1 MIKAENLSY
10 SFPHKE
16 LYNKISFTLEDDV
29 HCAFIG
35 TNGTGKSTLVNMILH
50 PDKYLYDGKLIV
62 DVPGRIGYVSQF
74 YTVEEEKEI
83 TVFDYISE
91 EFVRLQNKINQIC
104 EDMAVTDHLEEL
116 MEEYQQTLDE
126 FNAIDG
132 DFYESNIRKQLKTAG
147 LAGYEDQ
154 LLTNLSGGEF
164 KLVQAI
170 REMMISPKFII
181 MDEPD
186 VFLDFQHLNALRN
199 LINSH
204 KGTLLVITHN
214 RYLLNHCFNKIL
226 HLENTEMQ
234 EFDGNYV
241 DYNFALLQ
249 MKIEQQE
256 LAAADMEEIE
266 RNRKIVERLR
276 NSATAIDSATR
287 GRSLHARVSLLERLE
302 ARKTKSPFVDIKQPE
317 IVFHADEV
325 LDAEVSGENP
335 EESLESER
343 KSGQGDTN
351 AENAAEK
358 IVLSVEDYN
367 VTFDR
372 EIMEHVS
379 FVLHAGD
386 KVAIVGPNGTGKTTL
401 LRDIIKGE
409 NPAIRLDENV
419 KMAYLSQMHGEVFDE
434 KATVLKNFEDA
445 GFNTDDQVIAYLK
458 TYGFEEELIY
468 SPVCDLSG
476 GEKNLLQLAKISR
489 TGAGLLLLDEPTN
502 HLDMESISWLETY
515 LLNYPGA
522 VFIVSHDRYFINRTA
537 TRILDLTGH
546 KLLSYSG
553 NYAYYLEKKDT
564 VESRFLTN
572 NDKTIQTSAK
582 KDTKEEG
589 KLDWQEQKKL
599 AAKKRKIENEY
610 QKTEQEIEALET
622 DIANLDEELMRPE
635 YACNAHKLNE
645 LSTAREEKE
654 TALTAAMEQWERL
667 AEQLEEFEVT
677 E

>member
-1 MIKAENLSY
+1 MIRAENLSY

-50 PDKYLYDGKLIV
+50 PEDYLYDGKLII

-74 YTVEEEKEI
+74 YAIDEEKEV
-83 TVFDYISE
+83 TVFDYLSE

-104 EDMAVTDHLEEL
+104 EDMGTTDRLEEL
-116 MEEYQQTLDE
+116 MEEYQTTLDE

-132 DFYESNIRKQLKTAG
+132 DFYESNIRKQLKVAG

-154 LLTNLSGGEF
+154 LLSSLSGGEF

-226 HLENTEMQ
+226 HLENTEIQ

-256 LAAADMEEIE
+256 LAASDLEEIE
-266 RNRKIVERLR
+266 RNRRIVERLR

-302 ARKTKSPFVDIKQPE
+302 ARKTKSPFVDIKQPDIQLHTE
-317 IVFHADEV
+317 GPLEDQTVLHA
-325 LDAEVSGENP
+325 
-335 EESLESER
+335 
-343 KSGQGDTN
+343 
-351 AENAAEK
+351 
-358 IVLSVEDYN
+358 EDYS
-367 VTFDR
+367 VAFDR
-372 EIMEHVS
+372 QIMEHVS
-379 FVLHAGD
+379 FSIQAGE

-401 LRDIIKGE
+401 LRDIIRGE
-409 NPAIRLDENV
+409 NPAIHLGENV
-419 KMAYLSQMHGEVFDE
+419 NTAYLSQMHGEVFDE

-445 GFNTDDQVIAYLK
+445 GFDTDAQVIGYLK

-468 SPVCDLSG
+468 SPVGNLSG

-489 TGAGLLLLDEPTN
+489 TDANLLLLDEPTS
-502 HLDMESISWLETY
+502 HLDTYSQLALEDAIEKYNGTV
-515 LLNYPGA
+515 LM
-522 VFIVSHDRYFINRTA
+522 VSHDFYTVANCMDYV
-537 TRILDLTGH
+537 LLTEDKGLR
-546 KLLSYSG
+546 KVSMRKFRKMI
-553 NYAYYLEKKDT
+553 YADHFDKDYLEY
-564 VESRFLTN
+564 
-572 NDKTIQTSAK
+572 
-582 KDTKEEG
+582 
-589 KLDWQEQKKL
+589 EQKKKDL
-599 AAKKRKIENEY
+599 ENRIAFALQAGKYEDAKK
-610 QKTEQEIEALET
+610 LC
-622 DIANLDEELMRPE
+622 DNL
-635 YACNAHKLNE
+635 
-645 LSTAREEKE
+645 
-654 TALTAAMEQWERL
+654 
-667 AEQLEEFEVT
+667 EQLLLDNGGKNN
-677 E
+677 

>member
-16 LYNKISFTLEDDV
+16 LYNQISFTLEDDV

-50 PDKYLYDGKLIV
+50 PDEYLYDGKLII

-74 YTVEEEKEI
+74 YNVEEKEV
-83 TVFDYISE
+83 TVFDYLSE
-91 EFVRLQNKINQIC
+91 EFVRLQNRINQIC
-104 EDMAVTDHLEEL
+104 DAMGTAEDLEAL
-116 MEEYQQTLDE
+116 MEEYQVALDE

-132 DFYESNIRKQLKTAG
+132 DFYESNIHKQLKVAG
-147 LAGYEDQ
+147 LSGYENQ
-154 LLTNLSGGEF
+154 SLASLSGGEF
-164 KLVQAI
+164 KLVQVI

-186 VFLDFQHLNALRN
+186 VFLDFWHLNALRD

-317 IVFHADEV
+317 ILLHTEELPEGETV
-325 LDAEVSGENP
+325 LE
-335 EESLESER
+335 
-343 KSGQGDTN
+343 
-351 AENAAEK
+351 
-358 IVLSVEDYN
+358 VEDYN
-367 VTFDR
+367 VSFDR

-379 FVLHAGD
+379 FSLQAGE

-401 LRDIIKGE
+401 LRDIRRGE
-409 NPAIRLDENV
+409 NPAVNLGENV
-419 KMAYLSQMHGEVFDE
+419 KMAYLSQIHGEVFDE

-445 GFNTDDQVIAYLK
+445 GFDTDEQVTEYLK
-458 TYGFEEELIY
+458 TYGFEKELVY
-468 SPVCDLSG
+468 SPVEELSG

-489 TGAGLLLLDEPTN
+489 TGANLLLLDEPTS
-502 HLDMESISWLETY
+502 HLDTYSQLALEEAIRSYKGTV
-515 LLNYPGA
+515 LM
-522 VFIVSHDRYFINRTA
+522 VSHDFYTVA
-537 TRILDLTGH
+537 GCMDYVLLTENKGLR
-546 KLLSYSG
+546 KVSMRKFRKMI
-553 NYAYYLEKKDT
+553 YADHFDRDYLEY
-564 VESRFLTN
+564 
-572 NDKTIQTSAK
+572 
-582 KDTKEEG
+582 
-589 KLDWQEQKKL
+589 EQKKKEL
-599 AAKKRKIENEY
+599 ENRIAFLLQAGKYEDAKKVSEN
-610 QKTEQEIEALET
+610 L
-622 DIANLDEELMRPE
+622 
-635 YACNAHKLNE
+635 
-645 LSTAREEKE
+645 
-654 TALTAAMEQWERL
+654 
-667 AEQLEEFEVT
+667 EQLIQNS
-677 E
+677 

>member
-16 LYNKISFTLEDDV
+16 LYNKISFTLEDGA

-50 PDKYLYDGKLIV
+50 PEEFLYDGKLII

-74 YTVEEEKEI
+74 YTIDDEKEI

-91 EFVRLQNKINQIC
+91 EFVRLQNRINQIC
-104 EDMAVTDHLEEL
+104 EDMAVTDNLEEL

-132 DFYESNIRKQLKTAG
+132 DFYESNIRKQLKLAG
-147 LAGYEDQ
+147 LAGYENQ
-154 LLTNLSGGEF
+154 LLTSLSGGEF

-170 REMMISPKFII
+170 REMMVSPRFII

-186 VFLDFQHLNALRN
+186 VFLDFRHLNALRK

-276 NSATAIDSATR
+276 NSATAVDSATR

-317 IVFHADEV
+317 IVLSVDESY
-325 LDAEVSGENP
+325 LEDTSEENP
-335 EESLESER
+335 KESPEDRKTVLTVEE
-343 KSGQGDTN
+343 
-351 AENAAEK
+351 
-358 IVLSVEDYN
+358 YN
-367 VTFDR
+367 VAFDR

-379 FVLHAGD
+379 FALQAGE

-401 LRDIIKGE
+401 LRDIIRGE
-409 NPAIRLDENV
+409 NPAIHLDENV
-419 KMAYLSQMHGEVFDE
+419 EMAYLSQMHGEVFDE
-434 KATVLKNFEDA
+434 KATVLNNFQDA
-445 GFNTDDQVIAYLK
+445 GFDTDAQVIAYLK
-458 TYGFEEELIY
+458 TYGFEEELLY
-468 SPVCDLSG
+468 SPVGNLSG

-489 TGAGLLLLDEPTN
+489 TGANLLLLDEPTS
-502 HLDMESISWLETY
+502 HLDTYSQLALEQAIEAYKGTV
-515 LLNYPGA
+515 LM
-522 VFIVSHDRYFINRTA
+522 VSHDFYTVANCMDYV
-537 TRILDLTGH
+537 LLTENKGLR
-546 KLLSYSG
+546 KVSMRKFRKMI
-553 NYAYYLEKKDT
+553 YADHFDKDYLEY
-564 VESRFLTN
+564 
-572 NDKTIQTSAK
+572 
-582 KDTKEEG
+582 
-589 KLDWQEQKKL
+589 EQKKKEL
-599 AAKKRKIENEY
+599 ENRIAFALQAGRYEDAKKISEDLEKLL
-610 QKTEQEIEALET
+610 QKY
-622 DIANLDEELMRPE
+622 N
-635 YACNAHKLNE
+635 
-645 LSTAREEKE
+645 
-654 TALTAAMEQWERL
+654 
-667 AEQLEEFEVT
+667 
-677 E
+677 

>member
-16 LYNKISFTLEDDV
+16 LYNKISFTLEDGA

-50 PDKYLYDGKLIV
+50 PEEFLYDGKLII

-74 YTVEEEKEI
+74 YTIDDEKEI

-91 EFVRLQNKINQIC
+91 EFVRLQNRINQIC
-104 EDMAVTDHLEEL
+104 EDMAVTENLEEL

-132 DFYESNIRKQLKTAG
+132 DFYESNIRKQLKLAG
-147 LAGYEDQ
+147 LAGYENQ
-154 LLTNLSGGEF
+154 LLTSLSGGEF

-170 REMMISPKFII
+170 REMMVSPRFII

-186 VFLDFQHLNALRN
+186 VFLDFRHLNALRK

-276 NSATAIDSATR
+276 NSATAVDSATR

-317 IVFHADEV
+317 IV
-325 LDAEVSGENP
+325 
-335 EESLESER
+335 
-343 KSGQGDTN
+343 
-351 AENAAEK
+351 
-358 IVLSVEDYN
+358 LSVDESYLEDTSEVNPKESPEDRKTVLTVEEYN
-367 VTFDR
+367 VAFDR

-379 FVLHAGD
+379 FALQAGE

-401 LRDIIKGE
+401 LRDIIRGE
-409 NPAIRLDENV
+409 NPAIHLDENV
-419 KMAYLSQMHGEVFDE
+419 EMAYLSQMHGEVFDE
-434 KATVLKNFEDA
+434 KATVLNNFQDA
-445 GFNTDDQVIAYLK
+445 GFDTDAQVIAYLK
-458 TYGFEEELIY
+458 TYGFEEELLY
-468 SPVCDLSG
+468 SPVGNLSG

-489 TGAGLLLLDEPTN
+489 TGANLLLLDEPTS
-502 HLDMESISWLETY
+502 HLDTYSQLALEQAIEAYKGTV
-515 LLNYPGA
+515 LM
-522 VFIVSHDRYFINRTA
+522 VSHDFYTVANCMDYV
-537 TRILDLTGH
+537 LLTENKGLR
-546 KLLSYSG
+546 KVSMRKFRKMI
-553 NYAYYLEKKDT
+553 YADHFDKDYLEY
-564 VESRFLTN
+564 
-572 NDKTIQTSAK
+572 
-582 KDTKEEG
+582 
-589 KLDWQEQKKL
+589 EQKKKEL
-599 AAKKRKIENEY
+599 ENRIAFALQAGRYEDAKKISEDLEKLL
-610 QKTEQEIEALET
+610 QKY
-622 DIANLDEELMRPE
+622 N
-635 YACNAHKLNE
+635 
-645 LSTAREEKE
+645 
-654 TALTAAMEQWERL
+654 
-667 AEQLEEFEVT
+667 
-677 E
+677 

>member
-1 MIKAENLSY
+1 MVQAENLSY

-50 PDKYLYDGKLIV
+50 PDDYLYDGKLVI

-74 YTVEEEKEI
+74 YTIDEEKKI

-91 EFVRLQNKINQIC
+91 EFVRLQNKIDQIC
-104 EDMAVTDHLEEL
+104 QEMGTTDHLEEL
-116 MEEYQQTLDE
+116 MEEYQRALDE

-132 DFYESNIRKQLKTAG
+132 DFYESNIRKQLKVAG

-154 LLTNLSGGEF
+154 LLSSLSGGEF

-186 VFLDFQHLNALRN
+186 VFLDFQHLNALRD

-226 HLENTEMQ
+226 HLENTELQ

-249 MKIEQQE
+249 MKIEQQQ

-302 ARKTKSPFVDIKQPE
+302 ARKTRSPFVDIKQPDIQLHTKKPLE
-317 IVFHADEV
+317 DQMV
-325 LDAEVSGENP
+325 LQA
-335 EESLESER
+335 
-343 KSGQGDTN
+343 
-351 AENAAEK
+351 
-358 IVLSVEDYN
+358 EDYN
-367 VTFDR
+367 VAFDR

-379 FVLHAGD
+379 FLLQAGE

-401 LRDIIKGE
+401 LRDIIRGE
-409 NPAIRLDENV
+409 NPAIHLGENV
-419 KMAYLSQMHGEVFDE
+419 EMTYLSQMHAEVFDE

-445 GFNTDDQVIAYLK
+445 GFDTDAQVIRYLK

-468 SPVCDLSG
+468 SPVEALSG

-489 TGAGLLLLDEPTN
+489 TDANLLLLDEPTS
-502 HLDMESISWLETY
+502 HLDTYSQLALEEAIGKYNGTV
-515 LLNYPGA
+515 LM
-522 VFIVSHDRYFINRTA
+522 VSHDFYTVANCMDYV
-537 TRILDLTGH
+537 LLTEDKGLR
-546 KLLSYSG
+546 KVSMRKFRKMI
-553 NYAYYLEKKDT
+553 YADHFDKDYLEY
-564 VESRFLTN
+564 
-572 NDKTIQTSAK
+572 
-582 KDTKEEG
+582 
-589 KLDWQEQKKL
+589 EQKKKEL
-599 AAKKRKIENEY
+599 ENRIAFALQAGKYEDAKK
-610 QKTEQEIEALET
+610 LC
-622 DIANLDEELMRPE
+622 DNL
-635 YACNAHKLNE
+635 
-645 LSTAREEKE
+645 
-654 TALTAAMEQWERL
+654 
-667 AEQLEEFEVT
+667 EQLLLDNCGKNK
-677 E
+677 

>member
-50 PDKYLYDGKLIV
+50 PEEYLYDGKLII

-74 YTVEEEKEI
+74 YTVDEEKEV
-83 TVFDYISE
+83 TVFDYLSE
-91 EFVRLQNKINQIC
+91 EFVRLQDKINQLC
-104 EDMAVTDHLEEL
+104 EEMGVTEHLEEV
-116 MEEYQQTLDE
+116 MEEYQTTLDE

-132 DFYESNIRKQLKTAG
+132 DFYESNIHKQLKVAG

-154 LLTNLSGGEF
+154 LLTSLSGGEF

-186 VFLDFQHLNALRN
+186 VFLDFGHLNALCD

-249 MKIEQQE
+249 MKIEQQQ

-302 ARKTKSPFVDIKQPE
+302 ARKTRSPFVDIKQP
-317 IVFHADEV
+317 
-325 LDAEVSGENP
+325 
-335 EESLESER
+335 
-343 KSGQGDTN
+343 
-351 AENAAEK
+351 K
-358 IVLSVEDYN
+358 IVLHAEEKEEGEGETVLQVEDYN

-379 FVLHAGD
+379 FSLQAGE

-401 LRDIIKGE
+401 LRDIMKGE
-409 NPAIRLDENV
+409 NPAIRLGENV

-445 GFNTDDQVIAYLK
+445 GFDTDAQVISYLE
-458 TYGFEEELIY
+458 TYGFEKELIY
-468 SPVCDLSG
+468 SPISELSG

-489 TGAGLLLLDEPTN
+489 TGAGLLLLDEPTS
-502 HLDMESISWLETY
+502 HLDTYSQLALEQAIADYNGTV
-515 LLNYPGA
+515 LM
-522 VFIVSHDRYFINRTA
+522 VSHDFYTVANCMDYV
-537 TRILDLTGH
+537 LLTENKGLR
-546 KLLSYSG
+546 KVSMRKFRKMI
-553 NYAYYLEKKDT
+553 YADHFDKDYLEY
-564 VESRFLTN
+564 
-572 NDKTIQTSAK
+572 
-582 KDTKEEG
+582 
-589 KLDWQEQKKL
+589 EQKKKEL
-599 AAKKRKIENEY
+599 ENRIAFALQAGKYEDAKRISEDLEKLL
-610 QKTEQEIEALET
+610 QKY
-622 DIANLDEELMRPE
+622 NG
-635 YACNAHKLNE
+635 
-645 LSTAREEKE
+645 
-654 TALTAAMEQWERL
+654 
-667 AEQLEEFEVT
+667 
-677 E
+677 

>member
-16 LYNKISFTLEDDV
+16 LYNQISFTLEDDV

-35 TNGTGKSTLVNMILH
+35 TNGTGKSTLVNLILH
-50 PDKYLYDGKLIV
+50 PEDYLYDGKLTI

-74 YTVEEEKEI
+74 YTLDEEKEV
-83 TVFDYISE
+83 TVFEYLSE
-91 EFVRLQNKINQIC
+91 EFVKLQNKINQIC
-104 EDMAVTDHLEEL
+104 EDMATTDHLEKL

-132 DFYESNIRKQLKTAG
+132 DFYESNIRKQLKLAG
-147 LAGYEDQ
+147 LAGYEEQ
-154 LLTNLSGGEF
+154 LLTSLSGGEF
-164 KLVQAI
+164 KLVQVI

-186 VFLDFQHLNALRN
+186 VFLDFQHLNALKN

-234 EFDGNYV
+234 EYDGSYV
-241 DYNFALLQ
+241 DYNYALLQ

-276 NSATAIDSATR
+276 NGATAVDSATR

-317 IVFHADEV
+317 ILLHADNGF
-325 LDAEVSGENP
+325 GENS
-335 EESLESER
+335 EKASEGEKNQKTES
-343 KSGQGDTN
+343 SG
-351 AENAAEK
+351 AEAVAVET
-358 IVLSVEDYN
+358 VLKVEDYN

-379 FVLHAGD
+379 FALQSGE

-401 LRDIIKGE
+401 LRDIVKGE
-409 NPAIRLDENV
+409 NQAIHLGENV

-434 KATVLKNFEDA
+434 KATVLKNFEDV
-445 GFNTDDQVIAYLK
+445 GFDTDAQVITYLK

-468 SPVCDLSG
+468 SPVGELSG

-489 TGAGLLLLDEPTN
+489 TGANLLLLDEPTS
-502 HLDMESISWLETY
+502 HLDTYSQLALEQAIEKYNGTV
-515 LLNYPGA
+515 LM
-522 VFIVSHDRYFINRTA
+522 VSHDFYTVANCMDY
-537 TRILDLTGH
+537 ILLTEDKGLR
-546 KLLSYSG
+546 KVSMRKFRKMI
-553 NYAYYLEKKDT
+553 YADHFDKDYLEY
-564 VESRFLTN
+564 
-572 NDKTIQTSAK
+572 
-582 KDTKEEG
+582 
-589 KLDWQEQKKL
+589 EQKKKEL
-599 AAKKRKIENEY
+599 ENRIAFLLQDGKYEDAKKISEDLGK
-610 QKTEQEIEALET
+610 L
-622 DIANLDEELMRPE
+622 LDKR
-635 YACNAHKLNE
+635 
-645 LSTAREEKE
+645 
-654 TALTAAMEQWERL
+654 
-667 AEQLEEFEVT
+667 
-677 E
+677 

>member
-1 MIKAENLSY
+1 
-10 SFPHKE
+10 
-16 LYNKISFTLEDDV
+16 
-29 HCAFIG
+29 
-35 TNGTGKSTLVNMILH
+35 
-50 PDKYLYDGKLIV
+50 
-62 DVPGRIGYVSQF
+62 
-74 YTVEEEKEI
+74 
-83 TVFDYISE
+83 
-91 EFVRLQNKINQIC
+91 
-104 EDMAVTDHLEEL
+104 

-325 LDAEVSGENP
+325 FDAEVSGENP
-335 EESLESER
+335 EEALESEEIR
-343 KSGQGDTN
+343 VGDAN
-351 AENAAEK
+351 AENEAEK

-386 KVAIVGPNGTGKTTL
+386 KVAICWGPKRYWKRRPFFVML
-401 LRDIIKGE
+401 SKE
-409 NPAIRLDENV
+409 KNPAIRLGENV

-445 GFNTDDQVIAYLK
+445 GFDTDDQVIAYLK

-468 SPVCDLSG
+468 SSVCDLSG
-476 GEKNLLQLAKISR
+476 GEKKSSPACEDFQNRCRSAA
-489 TGAGLLLLDEPTN
+489 TG
-502 HLDMESISWLETY
+502 
-515 LLNYPGA
+515 
-522 VFIVSHDRYFINRTA
+522 
-537 TRILDLTGH
+537 
-546 KLLSYSG
+546 
-553 NYAYYLEKKDT
+553 
-564 VESRFLTN
+564 
-572 NDKTIQTSAK
+572 
-582 KDTKEEG
+582 
-589 KLDWQEQKKL
+589 
-599 AAKKRKIENEY
+599 
-610 QKTEQEIEALET
+610 
-622 DIANLDEELMRPE
+622 
-635 YACNAHKLNE
+635 
-645 LSTAREEKE
+645 
-654 TALTAAMEQWERL
+654 
-667 AEQLEEFEVT
+667 
-677 E
+677 

>member
-35 TNGTGKSTLVNMILH
+35 TNGSGKSTLVNLILH
-50 PDKYLYDGKLIV
+50 PEDYLYDGKLII

-74 YTVEEEKEI
+74 YTLDEEKEV
-83 TVFDYISE
+83 TVFEYLSE

-104 EDMAVTDHLEEL
+104 EDMATTDHLEEL

-132 DFYESNIRKQLKTAG
+132 DFYESNIRKQLKLAG
-147 LAGYEDQ
+147 LAGYEEQ
-154 LLTNLSGGEF
+154 LLTSLSGGEF

-186 VFLDFQHLNALRN
+186 VFLDFQHLNALKN

-234 EFDGNYV
+234 EYDGSYV
-241 DYNFALLQ
+241 DYNYALLQ

-276 NSATAIDSATR
+276 NGATAVDSATR

-302 ARKTKSPFVDIKQPE
+302 ARKTKSPFVDIRQPE
-317 IVFHADEV
+317 ILLYADNNSVEKP
-325 LDAEVSGENP
+325 EKVSEEEKNP
-335 EESLESER
+335 ETENT
-343 KSGQGDTN
+343 G
-351 AENAAEK
+351 AEAPAVET
-358 IVLSVEDYN
+358 VLKVKDYN

-379 FVLHAGD
+379 FALQSGE

-401 LRDIIKGE
+401 LRDIVKGE
-409 NPAIRLDENV
+409 NPAIHLDEKV
-419 KMAYLSQMHGEVFDE
+419 KMAYLSQLHGEVFDE
-434 KATVLKNFEDA
+434 KATVLKNFEDS
-445 GFNTDDQVIAYLK
+445 GFDTDAQVIAYLK

-468 SPVCDLSG
+468 SPVGELSG

-489 TGAGLLLLDEPTN
+489 TGANLLLLDEPTS
-502 HLDMESISWLETY
+502 HLDTYSQLALEQAIEKYNGTV
-515 LLNYPGA
+515 LM
-522 VFIVSHDRYFINRTA
+522 VSHDFYTVANCM
-537 TRILDLTGH
+537 DYV
-546 KLLSYSG
+546 LLAENKGLRKVSMRKFRKMI
-553 NYAYYLEKKDT
+553 YADHFDKDYLEY
-564 VESRFLTN
+564 
-572 NDKTIQTSAK
+572 
-582 KDTKEEG
+582 
-589 KLDWQEQKKL
+589 EQKKKEL
-599 AAKKRKIENEY
+599 ENRIAFLLQDGKYEDAKKISEDLGK
-610 QKTEQEIEALET
+610 L
-622 DIANLDEELMRPE
+622 LDKR
-635 YACNAHKLNE
+635 
-645 LSTAREEKE
+645 
-654 TALTAAMEQWERL
+654 
-667 AEQLEEFEVT
+667 
-677 E
+677 

>member
-16 LYNKISFTLEDDV
+16 LYNQISFTLEDDV

-50 PDKYLYDGKLIV
+50 PDDYLYDGKLII

-74 YTVEEEKEI
+74 YNVEEKEV
-83 TVFDYISE
+83 TVFDYLSE
-91 EFVRLQNKINQIC
+91 EFVRLQNRINQIC
-104 EDMAVTDHLEEL
+104 DAMGTAEDLEAL
-116 MEEYQQTLDE
+116 MEEYQVALDE

-132 DFYESNIRKQLKTAG
+132 DFYESNIHKQLKVAG
-147 LAGYEDQ
+147 LSGYENQ
-154 LLTNLSGGEF
+154 SLASLSGGEF
-164 KLVQAI
+164 KLVQVI

-186 VFLDFQHLNALRN
+186 VFLDFWHLNALRD

-317 IVFHADEV
+317 ILLHTEELPEGETV
-325 LDAEVSGENP
+325 LE
-335 EESLESER
+335 
-343 KSGQGDTN
+343 
-351 AENAAEK
+351 
-358 IVLSVEDYN
+358 VEDYN
-367 VTFDR
+367 VSFDR

-379 FVLHAGD
+379 FSLQAGE

-401 LRDIIKGE
+401 LRDIRRGE
-409 NPAIRLDENV
+409 NPAVNLGENV
-419 KMAYLSQMHGEVFDE
+419 KMAYLSQIHGEVFDE

-445 GFNTDDQVIAYLK
+445 GFDTDEQVTEYLK
-458 TYGFEEELIY
+458 TYGFEKELVY
-468 SPVCDLSG
+468 SPVEELSG

-489 TGAGLLLLDEPTN
+489 TGANLLLLDEPT
-502 HLDMESISWLETY
+502 SPS
-515 LLNYPGA
+515 
-522 VFIVSHDRYFINRTA
+522 
-537 TRILDLTGH
+537 
-546 KLLSYSG
+546 
-553 NYAYYLEKKDT
+553 
-564 VESRFLTN
+564 
-572 NDKTIQTSAK
+572 
-582 KDTKEEG
+582 
-589 KLDWQEQKKL
+589 
-599 AAKKRKIENEY
+599 
-610 QKTEQEIEALET
+610 
-622 DIANLDEELMRPE
+622 
-635 YACNAHKLNE
+635 
-645 LSTAREEKE
+645 
-654 TALTAAMEQWERL
+654 
-667 AEQLEEFEVT
+667 
-677 E
+677 

>member
-16 LYNKISFTLEDDV
+16 LYNQISFTLEDDV

-50 PDKYLYDGKLIV
+50 PDEYLYDGKLII

-74 YTVEEEKEI
+74 YNVEEKEV
-83 TVFDYISE
+83 TVFDYLSE
-91 EFVRLQNKINQIC
+91 EFVRLQNRINQIC
-104 EDMAVTDHLEEL
+104 DAMGTAEDLEAL
-116 MEEYQQTLDE
+116 MEEYQVALDE

-132 DFYESNIRKQLKTAG
+132 DFYESNIHKQLKVAG
-147 LAGYEDQ
+147 LSGYENQ
-154 LLTNLSGGEF
+154 SLASLSGGEF
-164 KLVQAI
+164 KLVQVI

-186 VFLDFQHLNALRN
+186 VFLDFWHLNALRD
-199 LINSH
+199 LINAH

-317 IVFHADEV
+317 ILLHTEE
-325 LDAEVSGENP
+325 LPEGE
-335 EESLESER
+335 
-343 KSGQGDTN
+343 
-351 AENAAEK
+351 
-358 IVLSVEDYN
+358 IVLEVEDYN
-367 VTFDR
+367 VSFDR

-379 FVLHAGD
+379 FSLQAGE

-401 LRDIIKGE
+401 LRDIRRGE
-409 NPAIRLDENV
+409 NPAVNLGENV
-419 KMAYLSQMHGEVFDE
+419 KMAYLSQIHGEVFDE

-445 GFNTDDQVIAYLK
+445 GFDTDEQVTEYLK
-458 TYGFEEELIY
+458 TYGFEKELVY
-468 SPVCDLSG
+468 SPVEELSG

-489 TGAGLLLLDEPTN
+489 TGANLLLLDEPTS
-502 HLDMESISWLETY
+502 HLDTYSQLALEEAIRSYKGTV
-515 LLNYPGA
+515 LM
-522 VFIVSHDRYFINRTA
+522 VSHDFYTVA
-537 TRILDLTGH
+537 GCMDYVLLTENKGLR
-546 KLLSYSG
+546 KVSMRKFRKMI
-553 NYAYYLEKKDT
+553 YADHFDRDYLEY
-564 VESRFLTN
+564 
-572 NDKTIQTSAK
+572 
-582 KDTKEEG
+582 
-589 KLDWQEQKKL
+589 EQKKKEL
-599 AAKKRKIENEY
+599 ENRIAFLLQAGKYEDAKKVSEN
-610 QKTEQEIEALET
+610 L
-622 DIANLDEELMRPE
+622 
-635 YACNAHKLNE
+635 
-645 LSTAREEKE
+645 
-654 TALTAAMEQWERL
+654 
-667 AEQLEEFEVT
+667 EQLIQNS
-677 E
+677 